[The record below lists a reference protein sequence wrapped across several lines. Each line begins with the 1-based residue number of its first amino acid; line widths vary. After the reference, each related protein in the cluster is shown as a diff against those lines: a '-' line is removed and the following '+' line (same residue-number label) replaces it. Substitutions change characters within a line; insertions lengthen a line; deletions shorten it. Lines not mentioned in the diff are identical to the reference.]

1 MRNRPQTVGKWV
13 QRRKLLLLSIVLR
26 LFGYRCHSGLDP
38 VGFRLIWVD
47 WAGRPLLV
55 THSHS
60 LRFAGR
66 GNTSRHVNI
75 YSFFSITCTL
85 LSSFKLVSFWTNK
98 MVDAYSRLNLKMW
111 IFWFVLYCQVFQMPN
126 IDMQCWFAVASELR
140 LWMLEMGLP

>member
-13 QRRKLLLLSIVLR
+13 HRRKLLLLSIVLR

-111 IFWFVLYCQVFQMPN
+111 VCFVLPSVSNAKY
-126 IDMQCWFAVASELR
+126 WHAVLICCGLWVKIVDVGDGPSLAS
-140 LWMLEMGLP
+140 